1 MVLMFGLAIKS
12 IGGIRRL
19 HGRNWAF
26 LQTHKHVILVFF
38 LITLLTTLESQ
49 TDTLMLSAFH
59 DETEVGWYGAATTL
73 AYTLIMMSQAYRF
86 AVYPLM
92 SHYHTHT
99 PAQVPGLYQQSL
111 RFLGMLA
118 LPIVV
123 GVTILAAP
131 IVEFIFG
138 PKFAPT
144 TPILSI
150 LIFVFLL
157 ITLNEPT
164 TRVLLVHDR
173 QNTLISFLVVSVLV
187 NVLLNFLLTPTYASI
202 GAAVA
207 RVSSTAVL
215 FFAGFLFVQRHYYPA
230 PLHTLLLK
238 STLAALAMGIVVFL
252 LKDAILIIPI
262 AAGAISYIG
271 LLFLLQEL
279 KPADLLS
286 IYHAIGQRL
295 ATKPQN

>member
-1 MVLMFGLAIKS
+1 
-12 IGGIRRL
+12 
-19 HGRNWAF
+19 
-26 LQTHKHVILVFF
+26 
-38 LITLLTTLESQ
+38 
-49 TDTLMLSAFH
+49 
-59 DETEVGWYGAATTL
+59 
-73 AYTLIMMSQAYRF
+73 
-86 AVYPLM
+86 
-92 SHYHTHT
+92 
-99 PAQVPGLYQQSL
+99 
-111 RFLGMLA
+111 
-118 LPIVV
+118 
-123 GVTILAAP
+123 
-131 IVEFIFG
+131 
-138 PKFAPT
+138 
-144 TPILSI
+144 
-150 LIFVFLL
+150 
-157 ITLNEPT
+157 
-164 TRVLLVHDR
+164 VHDR